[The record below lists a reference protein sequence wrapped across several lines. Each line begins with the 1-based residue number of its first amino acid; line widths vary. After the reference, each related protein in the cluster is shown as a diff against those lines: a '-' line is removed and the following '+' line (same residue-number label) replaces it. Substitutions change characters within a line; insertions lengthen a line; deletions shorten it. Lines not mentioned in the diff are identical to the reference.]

1 MRKLTD
7 EVVEEL
13 SQTDPSQQTGEYG
26 ERLHIAAEIFMD
38 ILTKDEFNYNIW
50 SEKGNILSQKQR
62 EKNAKR

>member
-26 ERLHIAAEIFMD
+26 ERLHIAVEIFMD
-38 ILTKDEFNYNIW
+38 IFTKDEFNYNILN
-50 SEKGNILSQKQR
+50 EKGSILSKKR
-62 EKNAKR
+62 EGKTGKR